1 MRILL
6 MAMPDTVDFFDNI
19 LCIPNLALVSLAGNL
34 PGHDV
39 KVMDLVRYRPH
50 VRKSVEKVLKAFRP
64 QLVGL
69 SAMTFQFDTLL
80 KVARVVRQFDPGIKI
95 VAGGYHP
102 SLMAR
107 KLSAEELWSLD
118 FIVRGEGEGTLGEL
132 VTELESSNPDMAR
145 IAGLSYRQGDC
156 WQHNQERP
164 LLDLDQILLPRRESR
179 LAHDFFLLDLPMDVA
194 ETSRGCPFN
203 CKFCSI
209 SRFYGNSFR
218 PFPLSRIIADL
229 QAIRRRGTKA
239 VFFVDDNITSDIE
252 HFRRVCQ
259 AIVQHGLS
267 DLGYTT
273 QVTAMGIA
281 QNPSLVAEMARANFR
296 HVVVGF
302 ESMEPAALKQM
313 RKPTT
318 PAINQ
323 RAAELLR
330 RYRMGI
336 IAGGIVGYPDD
347 DRESMKRQIR
357 QLWALKPDAV
367 ILQILTP
374 YPQTALRKELLDAG
388 LIVNKDDY
396 RSYNGF
402 LSNIRTKYL
411 ECNELEDLKAKEAFW
426 GACRFLPATLLKN
439 SFLRNNCRSY
449 LKFIYKD
456 LALFL
461 HYRLISKEDPRGQ
474 LDL

>member
-6 MAMPDTVDFFDNI
+6 MAMPDAVDFLDNI

-39 KVMDLVRYRPH
+39 KVMDLVCYRPQ

-69 SAMTFQFDTLL
+69 SAMTFQFDTLI
-80 KVARVVRQFDPGIKI
+80 KVARVVRQFDPDIKI

-107 KLSAEELWSLD
+107 KLSAEELRSLD
-118 FIVRGEGEGTLGEL
+118 FIVRGEGEGTLREL
-132 VTELESSNPDMAR
+132 MTELERPTPDLER
-145 IAGLSYRQGDC
+145 IAGVSYRQGDQ

-179 LAHDFFLLDLPMDVA
+179 LAQDFFLLDLSMDVA

-209 SRFYGNSFR
+209 NQFYGSTFR
-218 PFPLSRIIADL
+218 QFPLSRIIADL
-229 QAIRRRGTKA
+229 QAIRSRGTRV
-239 VFFVDDNITSDIE
+239 VFFVDDNITYDIE
-252 HFRRVCQ
+252 HFRQVCQ
-259 AIVQHGLS
+259 AIVQHGLN
-267 DLGYTT
+267 DLCYLT
-273 QVTAMGIA
+273 QVTAVGIA

-296 HVVVGF
+296 HVFVGF

-313 RKPTT
+313 RKPTS

-323 RAAELLR
+323 RAAALLR
-330 RYRMGI
+330 QYRMGI

-347 DRESMKRQIR
+347 DRESVKRQIR
-357 QLWALKPDAV
+357 QLWGLKPDAV
-367 ILQILTP
+367 YLQILTP

-411 ECNELEDLKAKEAFW
+411 ECKELEDLKAKEVIW

-439 SFLRNNCRSY
+439 SFLRDSYRSY
-449 LKFIYKD
+449 LKFLFKD
-456 LALFL
+456 FVLFL
-461 HYRLISKEDPRGQ
+461 HYRLISKEDPREQ